1 MLKMKPTFI
10 EENGKAKFV
19 VFSMNDYATI
29 KEALEDA
36 EDARILDEAKRR
48 GAGKPRIP
56 HRQILEEFGLSNLLR
71 KAVKADPGGPGIPFN
86 EVKRQLA
93 ESRKSPGRKRT
104 RTRAR

>member
-19 VFSMNDYATI
+19 VFSMKDYAVI

-36 EDARILDEAKRR
+36 EDVRILEESKRR

-56 HRQILEEFGLSNLLR
+56 HSQILEEFGLAHLMR
-71 KAVKADPGGPGIPFN
+71 KAKKADAGGAGIPFK

-93 ESRKSPGRKRT
+93 ESRTGARRKPS
-104 RTRAR
+104 RAGAK

>member
-19 VFSMNDYATI
+19 ILTMKDFAAMQ
-29 KEALEDA
+29 EALEDA

-56 HRQILEEFGLSNLLR
+56 HKQILEEFGLTNLLR
-71 KAVKADPGGPGIPFN
+71 EAKKSGMREPGIPFA
-86 EVKRQLA
+86 EVKRQSA
-93 ESRKSPGRKRT
+93 AHRRGKSQKR
-104 RTRAR
+104 